1 LQDILITL
9 VFTMTL
15 FMFAIWPA
23 VKIVDMIEKKIKL
36 KEKVKNFLMLLF
48 SIVIAFAMALFL
60 QAS

>member
-1 LQDILITL
+1 MQDILITL